1 MNTEILKNIS
11 YGVYVISTN
20 DETKSTGCIAN
31 SVIQVTQDTIAISI
45 NHNNYTNECIK
56 KSKKFAISILDENIE
71 DNIIP
76 TFGFQ
81 SGREINKFENIE
93 KVNFDNLDVIKNSIG
108 YLTCTLIDSLE
119 TSTHTI
125 FLGKIINGD
134 ILNNNKNPMTY
145 AYYHKV
151 KKGLSPK
158 NAPTYI
164 EPKNETGYKCSICG
178 YLYVG
183 DITKENNDFVC
194 PICKQNK
201 NVIIKV

>member
-1 MNTEILKNIS
+1 MARRNKGLNMEKVMDIRNEVEEVMEVTP
-11 YGVYVISTN
+11 VI
-20 DETKSTGCIAN
+20 
-31 SVIQVTQDTIAISI
+31 VQDMAQHIGAS
-45 NHNNYTNECIK
+45 
-56 KSKKFAISILDENIE
+56 LE
-71 DNIIP
+71 DVDALREMIVEE
-76 TFGFQ
+76 Q
-81 SGREINKFENIE
+81 MKEINKFENIE

-183 DITKENNDFVC
+183 DITKENDDFIC

-201 NVIIKV
+201 NVFIKV